1 MSNAPRYEDLFV
13 YLDALGKTGRLKRT
27 SIDLA
32 RSTLKRVLE
41 ATDVTIDTV
50 LDDLDIDQIRSQLE
64 SLDLK
69 SSTAEAYAG
78 RLRRMVKE
86 SRAWAA
92 GEPLKKPEEEK
103 SMIDYPLQLRP
114 GMRLSFSLP
123 ADLTPAEASRI
134 GRFLSELV
142 VDEPVDEPAEPS
154 ASDSGD
160 GTAEEQ
166 AA

>member
-1 MSNAPRYEDLFV
+1 MVVVYIRERYSRHMNNSPRYEDLFA
-13 YLDALGKTGRLKRT
+13 YLDALAMTGRLKRT

-92 GEPLKKPEEEK
+92 GEPLKQPKDAEDD

-114 GMRLSFSLP
+114 GRRVAFTLP
-123 ADLTPAEASRI
+123 ADLTPAEAERI
-134 GRFLSELV
+134 GGGQV
-142 VDEPVDEPAEPS
+142 
-154 ASDSGD
+154 
-160 GTAEEQ
+160 
-166 AA
+166 

>member
-13 YLDALGKTGRLKRT
+13 YLDVLAKTGRLKKT
-27 SIDLA
+27 SVDLA

-92 GEPLKKPEEEK
+92 GEPLKKPEEDDT
-103 SMIDYPLQLRP
+103 MIDYPLQLRP
-114 GMRLSFSLP
+114 GMRVNFKLP
-123 ADLTPAEASRI
+123 ADLTPAEAERI
-134 GRFLSELV
+134 GRFLTALV
-142 VDEPVDEPAEPS
+142 VEDDEPDDAES
-154 ASDSGD
+154 
-160 GTAEEQ
+160 
-166 AA
+166 